1 MSNMSYCRFEN
12 TSHDLSDC
20 IAAIG
25 RMMDSQEEPL
35 SDRELRAAK
44 QLAGNALELVN
55 MLADL
60 AGLDMDD
67 LHSSLDPLDDAID
80 IVQDMASET
89 VDEE

>member
-1 MSNMSYCRFEN
+1 MPNMSYCRFEN
-12 TSHDLSDC
+12 TNHDLSDC

-25 RMMDSQEEPL
+25 RMMDSQEGPL

-67 LHSSLDPLDDAID
+67 LDSSLDPLDDAID

-89 VDEE
+89 PTEE

>member
-1 MSNMSYCRFEN
+1 MPNMSYCRFEN
-12 TSHDLSDC
+12 TNYDLDDC
-20 IAAIG
+20 IVAIG
-25 RMMDSQEEPL
+25 RMMDSQEGPL

-44 QLAGNALELVN
+44 QLAGNALELVS

-67 LHSSLDPLDDAID
+67 LDSSLDPLDDAID

-89 VDEE
+89 PTEE